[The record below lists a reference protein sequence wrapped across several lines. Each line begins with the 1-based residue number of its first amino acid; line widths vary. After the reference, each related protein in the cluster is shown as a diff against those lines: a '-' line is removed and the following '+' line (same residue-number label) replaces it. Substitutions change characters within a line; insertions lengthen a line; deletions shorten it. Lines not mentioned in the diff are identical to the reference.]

1 MNVGACVK
9 WSKCWF
15 CPQQAWPLLWPG
27 PALQSVVLRWVVLL
41 VLGWAMPAQAAP
53 QRVVSLL
60 PSLTE
65 TVCELGQCSKLVGV
79 DRYSDWPASVK
90 NLPQLGGGIDPNI
103 EAIVALKPDLVLI
116 AQSSRAAQR
125 LQGLG
130 LTVLALEP
138 KTHDEVKTV
147 IQQVA
152 RALGLPESNARQVW
166 QNVEAGLQAAAQSL
180 PDKAK
185 GVRVYFEVNR
195 APYAASESSFIGQTL
210 QRLGVGNVVPAE
222 LGPFPKLNPEF
233 VVRANPDLI
242 MVGSRNV
249 QGLTE
254 RPGWHRLRAVQQ
266 RRICIFN
273 SEQEDSIVR
282 AGPRMAHG
290 AALLAQCISKHVNA
304 VQAQE
309 AGS

>member
-1 MNVGACVK
+1 
-9 WSKCWF
+9 
-15 CPQQAWPLLWPG
+15 
-27 PALQSVVLRWVVLL
+27 
-41 VLGWAMPAQAAP
+41 MPAHAAP

-65 TVCELGQCSKLVGV
+65 TVCALGECEKLVGV

-90 NLPQLGGGIDPNI
+90 ALPQLGGGIDPNI
-103 EAIVALKPDLVLI
+103 EAIVALKPDLVLV
-116 AQSSRAAQR
+116 AESSRATQR
-125 LQGLG
+125 LRGLG

-138 KTHDEVKTV
+138 KTHEEVQTV
-147 IQQVA
+147 IEQVA
-152 RALGLPESNARQVW
+152 KALGLPAGKAQQLW
-166 QNVEAGLQAAAQSL
+166 QTVDGGVQAAAQTL
-180 PDKAK
+180 PAKARR
-185 GVRVYFEVNR
+185 VRVYFEVNR

-210 QRLGVGNVVPAE
+210 RRLGVGNIVPAS

-254 RPGWHRLRAVQQ
+254 RPGWQRLRAVQQ
-266 RRICIFN
+266 QQICVFT
-273 SEQEDSIVR
+273 SEEEDSIVR

-290 AALLAQCISKHVNA
+290 AALLAQCVASHLKTL
-304 VQAQE
+304 QGQG